1 MQERIAL
8 EEGNAALQQKV
19 PARERLVAAARQLF
33 SERGFHRT
41 AMADLAEHA
50 QVSVGT
56 IYRSFANKSEIVR
69 AIAEA
74 DTRDTLE
81 SLRENIS
88 KVRDGT
94 ITGAAAVE
102 QLIFDWVSK
111 RSDALEYEIV
121 AEGHRNPE
129 VAEVVSGICG
139 QFRDLFK
146 ELARILRSDID
157 QAEIEGFA
165 ELLLACL
172 FGMGNREFT
181 GPHLCERETAKIVT
195 GLLLR
200 SLEIGAYEKHGT

>member
-1 MQERIAL
+1 M
-8 EEGNAALQQKV
+8 QQKIST
-19 PARERLVAAARQLF
+19 RTRIVAAARKLF

-41 AMADLAEHA
+41 AMADLADHA

-81 SLRENIS
+81 DLRENIG

-102 QLIFDWVSK
+102 QLICGWISK
-111 RSDALEYEIV
+111 RTDALEYEIV

-129 VAEVVSGICG
+129 VAEVVVRISH
-139 QFRDLFK
+139 QFRGLFK
-146 ELARILRSDID
+146 DLAASLRSDISE
-157 QAEIEGFA
+157 AEIEGFA

-172 FGMGNREFT
+172 FGLGNREFT
-181 GPHLCERETAKIVT
+181 GPHLCEQETAKIVT
-195 GLLLR
+195 WLLLR
-200 SLEIGAYEKHGT
+200 SLDVETPSERSAMIK